1 MAIPASQ
8 VRALFT
14 QKLIDV
20 YQERIRPTAFL
31 RGFFPA
37 ETVPTRYVSIEVERD
52 DELVA
57 VDVVRGTE
65 GNRNVFAKSTE
76 KIFDPPLYREFFD
89 ATQLDLY
96 DRVMGSQNGVNGAL
110 FTRLLNTV
118 SDKLSRLQDKIER
131 AIELQCAQAL
141 LDGIVQTSLGNI
153 DYKRKATSLVDGNAN
168 YFEGS
173 ANAMNPFP
181 VFEAAGDF
189 LRVTGKAT
197 DGTFNVI
204 LGQTAFNR
212 LLLNTVFLARQD
224 NVNMVLD
231 NVTGPARNGT
241 GAAFHG
247 QISAGS
253 YRFNLWTYPQSYKD
267 SSGTT
272 QKYIHNQKM
281 VVIPVNPRFKTAY
294 AAVPQLIS
302 EEGQVPVQAP
312 FVLGNFRDKRLATHE
327 FDIQSAPLVIPV
339 AVDQI
344 YTVKVTGIG
353 G

>member
-37 ETVPTRYVSIEVERD
+37 ESVPTRYVSIEVERM

-57 VDVVRGTE
+57 VDVIRGTE
-65 GNRNVFAKSTE
+65 GNRNVFARSTE

-96 DRVMGSQNGVNGAL
+96 DRVLGSQGSVNAPL

-118 SDKLSRLQDKIER
+118 SDKLSLLQDKIER

-153 DYKRKATSLVDGNAN
+153 DYKRKAGSLVDGNAN
-168 YFEGS
+168 YFETAS
-173 ANAMNPFP
+173 MNPFP
-181 VFEAAGDF
+181 VFEAGADF
-189 LRVTGKAT
+189 IRVYGKST

-204 LGQTAFNR
+204 MGQTAFNQ
-212 LLLNTVFLARQD
+212 LLLNTKFLDRQD
-224 NVNMVLD
+224 KVNMSLD
-231 NVTGPARNGT
+231 NVTGPARNGA

-267 SSGTT
+267 ANGTT
-272 QKYIHNQKM
+272 QKYIHDQKM
-281 VVIPVNPRFKTAY
+281 VIIPVNPRFKTAY
-294 AAVPQLIS
+294 AAVPQLI
-302 EEGQVPVQAP
+302 EEDGRVPVQAP

-327 FDIQSAPLVIPV
+327 FDIQSAPLVVPI
-339 AVDQI
+339 AIDQI
-344 YTVKVTGIG
+344 YTVKCTGVG